1 LKNQL
6 QSLSATH
13 HQPKADPSSSAA
25 ALELHSRL
33 AHTEALNEKYA
44 AKLQLMQEEQLKK
57 LEDFKGKYQVMQRE
71 LEDKQRV
78 IENLQR
84 ALGSSIT
91 GASQASTTG
100 A

>member
-1 LKNQL
+1 
-6 QSLSATH
+6 
-13 HQPKADPSSSAA
+13 
-25 ALELHSRL
+25 
-33 AHTEALNEKYA
+33 
-44 AKLQLMQEEQLKK
+44 MQEEQLKK

-91 GASQASTTG
+91 GASQASTTS